1 MNDNVLGLNCPKTG
15 DYDVDASENAGS
27 PVEFKVYYEVRI
39 DGCTYLN
46 SLTCSNIDDAKRT
59 AEKCFDDAK
68 RTAEKCFYYQGVR
81 WVTMLSTD
89 AQGKSMSYIYHV

>member
-59 AEKCFDDAK
+59 AEKC
-68 RTAEKCFYYQGVR
+68 CHYQGVR